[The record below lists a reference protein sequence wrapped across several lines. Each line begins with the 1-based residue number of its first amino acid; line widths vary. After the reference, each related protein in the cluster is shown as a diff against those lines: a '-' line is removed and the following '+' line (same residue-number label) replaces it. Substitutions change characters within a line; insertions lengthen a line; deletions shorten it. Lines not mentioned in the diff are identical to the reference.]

1 LTACQTIINEEK
13 NTMAKVQT
21 VQPDEKVEV
30 ISRILERDGCIV
42 IENVLDKLGLDRLKG
57 ELGPHFE
64 ETPNCTGDFYGHAT
78 KRLSSLIAKSTLCR
92 QMAIHP
98 VILAAM
104 DEFLLKGCRQ
114 YQLNLTQAI
123 RIGPGEPQQ
132 IMHPDDPLF
141 PYVHPG
147 YEAMINCMWAVDEF
161 TAENGATNIV
171 PGSHKWARI
180 GLIPER
186 EPLQDEITQGV
197 MPAGSVLIYFGSL
210 LHCGGANRSAK
221 PRTGVVL
228 SYCQGWLR
236 QSENQYLAVP
246 LAVAKTLPERL
257 QRLLGYFVHEPNLG
271 QIEGRDPIELLQ
283 GKHIVNAGFEEF
295 LPSELQPLLDQHKAR
310 LKEAA

>member
-1 LTACQTIINEEK
+1 
-13 NTMAKVQT
+13 MAQVQT
-21 VQPDEKVEV
+21 VRADTPIGAINQ
-30 ISRILERDGCIV
+30 ILKRDGCVV
-42 IENVLDKLGLDRLKG
+42 IENVLDKHKLEALKQ
-57 ELGPHFE
+57 ELRPHFE

-78 KRLSSLIAKSTLCR
+78 KRVSSLIAKSTLCR
-92 QMAIHP
+92 DMAIHP
-98 VILAAM
+98 IILAAM
-104 DEFLLKGCRQ
+104 DEFLLRGCRQ

-123 RIGPGEPQQ
+123 QIGPGEPQQ

-141 PYVHPG
+141 PFVHPG
-147 YEAMINCMWAVDEF
+147 YEAMINCMWAIDEF
-161 TAENGATNIV
+161 TSENGATNVV
-171 PGSHKWARI
+171 PGSHKWERV

-186 EPLQDEITQGV
+186 EPVPDEITQGV

-210 LHCGGANRSAK
+210 LHCGGENRTAK

-246 LAVAKTLPERL
+246 LEIAQTLPARL

-271 QIEGRDPIELLQ
+271 QLEGRDPIELLQ
-283 GKHIVNAGFEEF
+283 GKAIINAGFEEF
-295 LPSELQPLLDQHKAR
+295 LPAELQPLLDQHKAR

>member
-1 LTACQTIINEEK
+1 V
-13 NTMAKVQT
+13 AKVQT
-21 VQPDEKVEV
+21 VRPDEKVEV
-30 ISRILERDGCIV
+30 INRILERDGCIV
-42 IENVLDKLGLDRLKG
+42 IENVLDEQGLDRLKE

-98 VILAAM
+98 AILAAM
-104 DEFLLKGCRQ
+104 DEFLLRGCRQ

-123 RIGPGEPQQ
+123 QIGPGEPQQ

-141 PYVHPG
+141 PFVHPG

-161 TAENGATNIV
+161 TSENGATNVV
-171 PGSHKWARI
+171 PGSHKWERV

-186 EPLQDEITQGV
+186 EPVQDEITQGV

-221 PRTGVVL
+221 PRTGSVL

-246 LAVAKTLPERL
+246 LEIAKTLPERL

-271 QIEGRDPIELLQ
+271 QLEGRDPIELLQ
-283 GKHIVNAGFEEF
+283 GKTIVNAGFKEF
-295 LPSELQPLLDQHKAR
+295 LPAELQPLLDQHKAR

>member
-1 LTACQTIINEEK
+1 
-13 NTMAKVQT
+13 MA
-21 VQPDEKVEV
+21 
-30 ISRILERDGCIV
+30 
-42 IENVLDKLGLDRLKG
+42 
-57 ELGPHFE
+57 PHFD

-78 KRLSSLIAKSTLCR
+78 KRVSSLIAKSTLC
-92 QMAIHP
+92 QHMAIHP

-104 DEFLLKGCRQ
+104 DEFLLKGCGQ

-123 RIGPGEPQQ
+123 QIGPGEPQQ

-161 TAENGATNIV
+161 TAENGATNVV
-171 PGSHKWARI
+171 PGSHKWERV

-186 EPLQDEITQGV
+186 VPLPDEITQGV

-210 LHCGGANRSAK
+210 LHCGGANRTAK

-246 LAVAKTLPERL
+246 SRHRE
-257 QRLLGYFVHEPNLG
+257 
-271 QIEGRDPIELLQ
+271 DPARETAAA
-283 GKHIVNAGFEEF
+283 AGIFCSRAQSR
-295 LPSELQPLLDQHKAR
+295 PDRGA
-310 LKEAA
+310 

>member
-1 LTACQTIINEEK
+1 MAQVQKVWADETTGVINGI
-13 NTMAKVQT
+13 
-21 VQPDEKVEV
+21 P
-30 ISRILERDGCIV
+30 ERDGCIV
-42 IENVLDKLGLDRLKG
+42 IEDVLDKPALDSLKR
-57 ELGPHFE
+57 ELRPHFV

-78 KRLSSLIAKSTLCR
+78 KRVSSLIAKSTLCQ
-92 QMAIHP
+92 QMAMHP

-123 RIGPGEPQQ
+123 QIGPGEPQQ

-161 TAENGATNIV
+161 TAENGATNVV
-171 PGSHKWARI
+171 PGSHKWERV

-186 EPLQDEITQGV
+186 VPVPAEITQGV

-210 LHCGGANRSAK
+210 LHCGGANRTK
-221 PRTGVVL
+221 RPRTGVVL

-246 LAVAKTLPERL
+246 LALAKTLPQRL

-283 GKHIVNAGFEEF
+283 GKKTVNAGFEEF
-295 LPSELQPLLDQHKAR
+295 LPAELQPLLDQHRAR

>member
-1 LTACQTIINEEK
+1 
-13 NTMAKVQT
+13 MAKVQT
-21 VQPDEKVEV
+21 VRPDEKIEV
-30 ISRILERDGCIV
+30 INRILEQDGCIV
-42 IENVLDKLGLDRLKG
+42 IENVLDKQGLDRLKG
-57 ELGPHFE
+57 ELHPHFE
-64 ETPNCTGDFYGHAT
+64 ETPNCNGDFYGYAT
-78 KRLSSLIAKSTLCR
+78 KRLSSLVAKSTLCR

-104 DEFLLKGCRQ
+104 DEFLLRGCRQ

-123 RIGPGEPQQ
+123 QIGPGEPQQ

-141 PYVHPG
+141 PFVHPG

-171 PGSHKWARI
+171 PGSHKWERV

-186 EPLQDEITQGV
+186 EPVQDEITQGV

-221 PRTGVVL
+221 PRTGIVL

-246 LAVAKTLPERL
+246 LEIAKTLPERL

-271 QIEGRDPIELLQ
+271 QLEGRDPIELLQ
-283 GKHIVNAGFEEF
+283 GKTIVNAGFEEF
-295 LPSELQPLLDQHKAR
+295 LPAELQPLLDQHKAR

>member
-1 LTACQTIINEEK
+1 MARVEKVGSNEKTGVINE
-13 NTMAKVQT
+13 
-21 VQPDEKVEV
+21 
-30 ISRILERDGCIV
+30 ILERDGCIV
-42 IENVLDKLGLDRLKG
+42 IENALDTEQLERLKK
-57 ELGPHFE
+57 ELRPHFE

-78 KRLSSLIAKSTLCR
+78 KRVSSLIAKSSLC
-92 QMAIHP
+92 QHMAIDP
-98 VILAAM
+98 VVLAAM
-104 DEFLLKGCRQ
+104 DEFLLRGCGQ

-123 RIGPGEPQQ
+123 QIGPGEPQQ

-161 TAENGATNIV
+161 TAENGATNVV
-171 PGSHKWARI
+171 PGSHKWERV

-186 EPLQDEITQGV
+186 VPQPDEITQGI

-210 LHCGGANRSAK
+210 LHCGGANRTAK

-246 LAVAKTLPERL
+246 LEIAKTLPERL

-283 GKHIVNAGFEEF
+283 GKNIVNAGFEEF
-295 LPSELQPLLDQHKAR
+295 LPAELQPLLDQHKAR
-310 LKEAA
+310 LKDAA

>member
-1 LTACQTIINEEK
+1 
-13 NTMAKVQT
+13 MAKVQT

-147 YEAMINCMWAVDEF
+147 YEAMINCMWAVD
-161 TAENGATNIV
+161 
-171 PGSHKWARI
+171 
-180 GLIPER
+180 
-186 EPLQDEITQGV
+186 
-197 MPAGSVLIYFGSL
+197 
-210 LHCGGANRSAK
+210 C
-221 PRTGVVL
+221 
-228 SYCQGWLR
+228 
-236 QSENQYLAVP
+236 
-246 LAVAKTLPERL
+246 
-257 QRLLGYFVHEPNLG
+257 
-271 QIEGRDPIELLQ
+271 
-283 GKHIVNAGFEEF
+283 
-295 LPSELQPLLDQHKAR
+295 
-310 LKEAA
+310 

>member
-1 LTACQTIINEEK
+1 
-13 NTMAKVQT
+13 
-21 VQPDEKVEV
+21 
-30 ISRILERDGCIV
+30 
-42 IENVLDKLGLDRLKG
+42 
-57 ELGPHFE
+57 
-64 ETPNCTGDFYGHAT
+64 
-78 KRLSSLIAKSTLCR
+78 
-92 QMAIHP
+92 MAIHP
-98 VILAAM
+98 VILAVM

-123 RIGPGEPQQ
+123 QIGPGEPQQ

-141 PYVHPG
+141 PFVHPG

-161 TAENGATNIV
+161 TSENGATNVV
-171 PGSHKWARI
+171 PGSHKWERV

-186 EPLQDEITQGV
+186 EPVQDEITQGA

-221 PRTGVVL
+221 PRTGIVL

-246 LAVAKTLPERL
+246 LEIAKTLPERL

-283 GKHIVNAGFEEF
+283 GKTIVNAGFEEF
-295 LPSELQPLLDQHKAR
+295 LPAKLQPLLDQHKAR

>member
-1 LTACQTIINEEK
+1 
-13 NTMAKVQT
+13 MAT
-21 VQPDEKVEV
+21 VQKVGADETTGV
-30 ISRILERDGCIV
+30 INGILERDGCIV
-42 IENVLDKLGLDRLKG
+42 IEDVLDKPALDSLKR
-57 ELGPHFE
+57 ELRPHFE

-78 KRLSSLIAKSTLCR
+78 KRVSSLIAKSTLC
-92 QMAIHP
+92 QHMAMHP

-104 DEFLLKGCRQ
+104 DEFLLRGCRQ
-114 YQLNLTQAI
+114 YQINLTQAI
-123 RIGPGEPQQ
+123 QIGPGEPQQ

-141 PYVHPG
+141 PFVHPG

-171 PGSHKWARI
+171 PGSHKWERV
-180 GLIPER
+180 GLLPER
-186 EPLQDEITQGV
+186 EPVRDEITQGV
-197 MPAGSVLIYFGSL
+197 MRAGSVLIYFGSL
-210 LHCGGANRSAK
+210 LHCGGANRTAK

-246 LAVAKTLPERL
+246 LAIAETLPERL

-283 GKHIVNAGFEEF
+283 GKNIVNAGFEEF
-295 LPSELQPLLDQHKAR
+295 LPAELQPLLDQHKAR
-310 LKEAA
+310 LKDAA

>member
-1 LTACQTIINEEK
+1 MSLIQ
-13 NTMAKVQT
+13 Q
-21 VQPDEKVEV
+21 Q
-30 ISRILERDGCIV
+30 
-42 IENVLDKLGLDRLKG
+42 LDRLKK
-57 ELGPHFE
+57 ELRPHFD
-64 ETPNCTGDFYGHAT
+64 ETPHCTGDFYGHAT
-78 KRLSSLIAKSTLCR
+78 KRVSSLIAKSSLC
-92 QMAIHP
+92 QHMAIDP

-104 DEFLLKGCRQ
+104 DEFLLRGCGQ

-123 RIGPGEPQQ
+123 QIGPGEPQQ

-161 TAENGATNIV
+161 TAENGATNVV
-171 PGSHKWARI
+171 PGSHKWERV

-186 EPLQDEITQGV
+186 VPQPDEITQGI

-210 LHCGGANRSAK
+210 LHCGGANRTAK

-246 LAVAKTLPERL
+246 LAIAKTLPERL

-283 GKHIVNAGFEEF
+283 GKNIVNAGFEEF
-295 LPSELQPLLDQHKAR
+295 LPAELQPLLDQHKAR
-310 LKEAA
+310 LKDAA

>member
-1 LTACQTIINEEK
+1 
-13 NTMAKVQT
+13 MAKVQT
-21 VQPDEKVEV
+21 VRPDEKVEV
-30 ISRILERDGCIV
+30 INSILERDGCIV
-42 IENVLDKLGLDRLKG
+42 IENVLDRHGLDRLKG

-64 ETPNCTGDFYGHAT
+64 ETPNCNGDFYGHAT

-104 DEFLLKGCRQ
+104 DEFLLRGCRQ

-123 RIGPGEPQQ
+123 QIGPGEPQQ

-141 PYVHPG
+141 PFVHPG

-171 PGSHKWARI
+171 PGSHKWERV

-186 EPLQDEITQGV
+186 EPVQDEITQGV

-221 PRTGVVL
+221 PRTGIVL

-246 LAVAKTLPERL
+246 LEIAKTLPERL

-271 QIEGRDPIELLQ
+271 QLEGRDPIELLQ
-283 GKHIVNAGFEEF
+283 GKTIVNAGFEEF
-295 LPSELQPLLDQHKAR
+295 LPAELQPLLDQHKAR

>member
-1 LTACQTIINEEK
+1 
-13 NTMAKVQT
+13 
-21 VQPDEKVEV
+21 
-30 ISRILERDGCIV
+30 
-42 IENVLDKLGLDRLKG
+42 
-57 ELGPHFE
+57 
-64 ETPNCTGDFYGHAT
+64 
-78 KRLSSLIAKSTLCR
+78 
-92 QMAIHP
+92 MAIHP
-98 VILAAM
+98 VILAVM
-104 DEFLLKGCRQ
+104 DEFLLRGCRQ

-141 PYVHPG
+141 PFVHPG

-161 TAENGATNIV
+161 TSENGATNVV
-171 PGSHKWARI
+171 PGSHKWERV

-186 EPLQDEITQGV
+186 EPVQHEITQGV
-197 MPAGSVLIYFGSL
+197 MPPGSVLIYFGSL

>member
-1 LTACQTIINEEK
+1 
-13 NTMAKVQT
+13 
-21 VQPDEKVEV
+21 
-30 ISRILERDGCIV
+30 
-42 IENVLDKLGLDRLKG
+42 
-57 ELGPHFE
+57 
-64 ETPNCTGDFYGHAT
+64 
-78 KRLSSLIAKSTLCR
+78 
-92 QMAIHP
+92 MAIHP

-104 DEFLLKGCRQ
+104 DEFLLKGCGQ

-161 TAENGATNIV
+161 TAENGATNVV
-171 PGSHKWARI
+171 PGSHKWERV

-186 EPLQDEITQGV
+186 VPLPDEITQGV

-210 LHCGGANRSAK
+210 LHCGGANRTAK

-246 LAVAKTLPERL
+246 LAHREDAARKTAAPAGIFCSRAQSRPDRGARSHRTAAGEKYRQCRVRGIPAGGTAAVARSAQGAT
-257 QRLLGYFVHEPNLG
+257 
-271 QIEGRDPIELLQ
+271 EGS
-283 GKHIVNAGFEEF
+283 GV
-295 LPSELQPLLDQHKAR
+295 
-310 LKEAA
+310 AAVRP